1 MICVLTLFGEMDLQN
16 ILKKKLQANDIF
28 FIEDNCTTS
37 VQLTTQVEA
46 RSKEVDAVV
55 IYSHAMNMDIIRE
68 YVEELRVYT
77 EHLRVVL
84 ILNGARTSFLRSQ
97 INEYWDMK
105 LDLIF
110 DDDGFDS
117 DELVE
122 ILRKGKLSNKD
133 FKEKRKGS
141 GFVGDIDDVP
151 LPEEYMEPPKEE
163 RRLFKFPEK
172 KEKSSPKEEFADAK
186 SFSEP
191 QGHFTI
197 GVFNAARGA
206 GATWTAGNLARY
218 LAMHNYKTCI
228 ADMSSTGAVR
238 MMKLKNIDIYAEDFN
253 IEDLKS
259 KYNVTVIDFGTP
271 IEVSPDGANFKLM
284 SQYKPETIQSFNGCD
299 IKLIM
304 GFSDPWN
311 IQKINFFFINDTW
324 KSLFDNSYLFIIT
337 GNPERAKKLFPEGN
351 FYSREDDYREHILE
365 ALRKDEDK

>member
-1 MICVLTLFGEMDLQN
+1 MDFQN
-16 ILKKKLQANDIF
+16 ILKKKLQSNDIY

-46 RSKEVDAVV
+46 RCKEVDAVI
-55 IYSHAMNMDIIRE
+55 IYSYAMNMDIIRE

-84 ILNGARTSFLRSQ
+84 ILSGPRNSFLRNQ
-97 INEYWDMK
+97 INDYWDMK
-105 LDLIF
+105 IDLIF
-110 DDDGFDS
+110 EDDGFDS

-133 FKEKRKGS
+133 FKAKRRES
-141 GFVGDIDDVP
+141 GFVGDIEDIP
-151 LPEEYMEPPKEE
+151 IPEEFMEPPKEE
-163 RRLFKFPEK
+163 RRFFKFPEK
-172 KEKSSPKEEFADAK
+172 KEKSPPVEEFADVK

-191 QGHFTI
+191 QGHFTV

-206 GATWTAGNLARY
+206 GATWTTGNLARY
-218 LAMHNYKTCI
+218 FAMHNYKTCI
-228 ADMSSTGAVR
+228 ADMSDTGAVG
-238 MMKLKNIDIYAEDFN
+238 MMKLKNIDIYVEGFDV
-253 IEDLKS
+253 EDLKS

-271 IEVSPDGANFKLM
+271 IEVSSDGANFKLM
-284 SQYKPETIQSFNGCD
+284 GQYKPETIQCFNGCD

-324 KSLFDNSYLFIIT
+324 KSLFDNSYLFIIAT
-337 GNPERAKKLFPEGN
+337 NSDKVKKLFPEGN
-351 FYSREDDYREHILE
+351 FFNREDDYREHILE
-365 ALRKDEDK
+365 ALRKEEDK

>member
-1 MICVLTLFGEMDLQN
+1 MICVLTLFGEVDLQET
-16 ILKKKLQANDIF
+16 LRKRLQSNDIY

-37 VQLTTQVEA
+37 VQLTTQVEE
-46 RSKEVDAVV
+46 RCKEVDAVI
-55 IYSHAMNMDIIRE
+55 IYAQAMNMDIIRE
-68 YVEELRVYT
+68 YVEELRVHT

-84 ILNGARTSFLRSQ
+84 ILNGTKSSFLRNQ

-105 LDLIF
+105 IDLIF
-110 DDDGFDS
+110 DNDGFDS
-117 DELVE
+117 AELVE

-133 FKEKRKGS
+133 FRERRRDN
-141 GFVGDIDDVP
+141 GFVGDIDDIP
-151 LPEEYMEPPKEE
+151 LPEEYMEPPKDE
-163 RRLFKFPEK
+163 RRLFKIPEK
-172 KEKSSPKEEFADAK
+172 KEKTYAKEEFTAGK

-324 KSLFDNSYLFIIT
+324 KSLFDNSYLFIIA
-337 GNPERAKKLFPEGN
+337 GNPERAKRLFPEGN

>member
-1 MICVLTLFGEMDLQN
+1 MICVLTLFGEVDLQN
-16 ILKKKLQANDIF
+16 ILRKKLQSNDIY

-46 RSKEVDAVV
+46 RCKEVDAVI
-55 IYSHAMNMDIIRE
+55 IYAQAMNMDILRE
-68 YVEELRVYT
+68 YVEELRVHT

-84 ILNGARTSFLRSQ
+84 ILNGTRSSFLRNQ

-105 LDLIF
+105 IDLIF
-110 DDDGFDS
+110 DNDGFDS
-117 DELVE
+117 AELVE

-133 FKEKRKGS
+133 FKEIRRES
-141 GFVGDIDDVP
+141 GFVGDIDDIS
-151 LPEEYMEPPKEE
+151 LHEEYMEPPKEE

-172 KEKSSPKEEFADAK
+172 KEKSVPKEEFMDAN

-228 ADMSSTGAVR
+228 ADMSSTGAIQ
-238 MMKLKNIDIYAEDFN
+238 MMKAKNIDVYAEDFN
-253 IEDLKS
+253 IEDLRA

-271 IEVSPDGANFKLM
+271 IEVSPDGTNFKLTH
-284 SQYKPETIQSFNGCD
+284 QYTPEAIQCFTHCD

-324 KSLFDNSYLFIIT
+324 KNLFDNSYLFIIAA
-337 GNPERAKKLFPEGN
+337 NPEKVKKLFPEGN
-351 FYSREDDYREHILE
+351 FFSREDDYREHILE
-365 ALRKDEDK
+365 ALRRDDNR

>member
-1 MICVLTLFGEMDLQN
+1 MICVLSLFGEMDLQN
-16 ILKKKLQANDIF
+16 ILKKKLQENDIF

-55 IYSHAMNMDIIRE
+55 IYAQAMNMDIIRE
-68 YVEELRVYT
+68 YVEDLRVYT
-77 EHLRVVL
+77 EQLRVVL
-84 ILNGARTSFLRSQ
+84 ILNGARSSFLRSQ
-97 INEYWDMK
+97 INEYRDMK

-110 DDDGFDS
+110 EDNGFDS

-133 FKEKRKGS
+133 FKEKRRES
-141 GFVGDIDDVP
+141 GFVGDIDDIP
-151 LPEEYMEPPKEE
+151 LPKEYMEPPKDE
-163 RRLFKFPEK
+163 RRLFKFSEK
-172 KEKSSPKEEFADAK
+172 KERSASKEEFLDAK

-191 QGHFTI
+191 QGYFTI
-197 GVFNAARGA
+197 GVLNAARGA

-228 ADMSSTGAVR
+228 ADMSSTGAVK

-253 IEDLKS
+253 IEELKS

-284 SQYKPETIQSFNGCD
+284 SQYKPETIQCFINCD

-304 GFSDPWN
+304 GFSETWN
-311 IQKINFFFINDTW
+311 IQKINYFFINDTW
-324 KSLFDNSYLFIIT
+324 KSLFDNSYLFIIA
-337 GNPERAKKLFPEGN
+337 GNPERVKKLFPEGN

-365 ALRKDEDK
+365 ALRKDEDR